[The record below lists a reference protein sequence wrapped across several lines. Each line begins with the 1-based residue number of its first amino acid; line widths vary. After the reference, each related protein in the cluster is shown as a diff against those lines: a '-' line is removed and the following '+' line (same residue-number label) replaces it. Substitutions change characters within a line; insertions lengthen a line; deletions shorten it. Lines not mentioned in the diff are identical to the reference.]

1 MAIDRRNSYSA
12 LPQLDIKLDKILKD
26 NVIFEKKV
34 IEIQQS
40 QGESLEEY
48 KAYKELVVSI
58 SETVKEHGE
67 LIAELQ
73 SQVSDIIT
81 KIESNT
87 QQE

>member
-12 LPQLDIKLDKILKD
+12 LPQLDIKLDKILRD

-34 IEIQQS
+34 IEIQQL
-40 QGESLEEY
+40 QGESLDEY

-73 SQVSDIIT
+73 TQVSEIIT

>member
-26 NVIFEKKV
+26 NVIFKKKV

>member
-12 LPQLDIKLDKILKD
+12 LPQLDIKLDKILRD

-34 IEIQQS
+34 IEIQQL
-40 QGESLEEY
+40 QGESLDEY

-73 SQVSDIIT
+73 SQVSEIIT

>member
-34 IEIQQS
+34 IEIQQL
-40 QGESLEEY
+40 QGESLDEY

-73 SQVSDIIT
+73 SQVSEIIT

-87 QQE
+87 

>member
-12 LPQLDIKLDKILKD
+12 LPQLDIKLDKILRDK
-26 NVIFEKKV
+26 VFFEKKV
-34 IEIQQS
+34 IEIQQL
-40 QGESLEEY
+40 QDESLDEY

-58 SETVKEHGE
+58 YETVKEHGE

-87 QQE
+87 PQE

>member
-12 LPQLDIKLDKILKD
+12 LPQLDIKLDKILRD
-26 NVIFEKKV
+26 NVTFEKKV
-34 IEIQQS
+34 IEIHQLQS
-40 QGESLEEY
+40 ESLDEY

>member
-12 LPQLDIKLDKILKD
+12 LPQLDIKLDKILRD

-34 IEIQQS
+34 IEIQQL
-40 QGESLEEY
+40 QGESLDEY

>member
-34 IEIQQS
+34 IEIQQL
-40 QGESLEEY
+40 QGESLDEY

-73 SQVSDIIT
+73 SQVSEIIT